1 MDDSTHLKLE
11 VERLREALRR
21 KEREC
26 EELIDQLNSLQ
37 EGILDIEKR
46 MEEKIDARMAQMEEY
61 VNGRCEG
68 CGCDLYS

>member
-1 MDDSTHLKLE
+1 MAQMKEYVKLE

-26 EELIDQLNSLQ
+26 DELIDRLKSLQ

-46 MEEKIDARMAQMEEY
+46 MEEKMAA
-61 VNGRCEG
+61 
-68 CGCDLYS
+68 